1 MNGHLA
7 HLAPDQEDRWNFAA
21 FSNRWTGLRS
31 NCSCSFEN
39 SKLDSKRSLEFSWEI
54 AEICSWFYFGAS
66 WVYWF
71 IHQFIAANRL
81 LPWQLIHQLTDPSYW
96 LHELCPNYSY
106 QPHFGHLLISWICLS
121 NREKAKRYYSNG
133 SWSTLFAA
141 DHLSIHIAF
150 QSFELG
156 YNL

>member
-7 HLAPDQEDRWNFAA
+7 DLAPDQEDRWNFAA

-31 NCSCSFEN
+31 NCSCWFEN

-71 IHQFIAANRL
+71 IHQFIANSL
-81 LPWQLIHQLTDPSYW
+81 LPWQLIRQLMGPSYW
-96 LHELCPNYSY
+96 LHELRSEYSY
-106 QPHFGHLLISWICLS
+106 PARFARPLISSICLS
-121 NREKAKRYYSNG
+121 NPEKAARCCSNG
-133 SWSTLFAA
+133 SWWALFTA